1 MGIEAVSA
9 GAAAAELS
17 AAGVS
22 EESLQ
27 AASATTTASANDKV
41 LNDMNDLNDITFSAK
56 QH

>member
-1 MGIEAVSA
+1 VSA

-27 AASATTTASANDKV
+27 AASATATASANDKV
-41 LNDMNDLNDITFSAK
+41 LNDMNDPNDITFSAK